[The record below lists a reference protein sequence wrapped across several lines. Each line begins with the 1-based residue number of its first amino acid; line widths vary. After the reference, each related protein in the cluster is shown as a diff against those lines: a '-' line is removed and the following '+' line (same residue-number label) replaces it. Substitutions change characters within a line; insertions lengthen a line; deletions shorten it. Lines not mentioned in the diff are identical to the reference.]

1 MNDFTSLLVAGVP
14 LMVVI
19 FGLVEFSKKL
29 GLNGKGLTI
38 FSMLLGLAFGI
49 AYQISTAG
57 VPAGFAGWFTVVIF
71 GLALGLVTSG
81 FYDFANSRM
90 PAVQNTAGTL
100 PAIPTEPKG

>member
-29 GLNGKGLTI
+29 GLAGKGLTI
-38 FSMLLGLAFGI
+38 FSMALGLFFGV
-49 AYQISTAG
+49 AYQFSMHG
-57 VPAGFAGWFTVVIF
+57 LPAGFAGWFAVAIY

-81 FYDFANSRM
+81 FYDFANNR
-90 PAVQNTAGTL
+90 L
-100 PAIPTEPKG
+100 PAIPPEPK

>member
-1 MNDFTSLLVAGVP
+1 MDAMLVVGSIP
-14 LMVVI
+14 LTIVI
-19 FGLVEFSKKL
+19 FGLVEFSKSL
-29 GLNGKGLTI
+29 GLSGKGLTI
-38 FSMLLGLAFGI
+38 LSLVLGLAFGV

-90 PAVQNTAGTL
+90 PAIG
-100 PAIPTEPKG
+100 PK